1 MKWIITTVWNE
12 QVAKLI
18 TWKWWIPFD
27 TLVLW
32 SGETPAQKSDTKM
45 ENEITTN
52 WLQRKLAEIRI
63 IWDKIEYTTSR
74 NCTAE
79 TRVTEIWIINKD
91 WLLFYRDTTIKKTYI
106 AGEKVTITI
115 VLNYV

>member
-1 MKWIITTVWNE
+1 MKWASSKTYHMKVMNTIWHSCT
-12 QVAKLI
+12 LI
-18 TWKWWIPFD
+18 WRNTS
-27 TLVLW
+27 T
-32 SGETPAQKSDTKM
+32 KSDTKM